1 MGEFHMI
8 PLKLNNYNHMKEKS
22 NPKSSRRNFI
32 GTTAAVVAG
41 FTIIPRHAVAG
52 LGHVAPSDKLNI
64 AGIGIGGKGKVNLR
78 NMPGQNIVALCDVD
92 WDYAKPVFDEY
103 PKANKWKDF
112 RKMLEEQ
119 KDIEAVVIASPD
131 HSHAV
136 QAMMAMQLGKHVYC
150 QKPLT
155 HTVWEA
161 RQLTEAARKYR
172 VATQMGNEGHSN
184 DEVRDVAEL
193 IHSGAI
199 GDVYEVHT
207 TTNRPIWPQG
217 LHRPVEKQKTPR
229 KLDWELFIGTAPF
242 RPYNEV
248 YHPWSWRAWWD
259 YGTGALGDM
268 GCHVL
273 DVPFY
278 ALNLKYPT
286 KVQSS
291 STLVN
296 TESAP
301 QASKV
306 EFTFPKR
313 KNLPDCAM
321 PELKLTWQDGGLAPK
336 RTPDLPKGINLEQV
350 NLYIGT
356 KGKIVT
362 GNYGAQYKVI
372 LDDYK
377 TPPKT
382 IERIANHKLGG
393 GRHEMDWVRACKE
406 DTDLRKETASNFDF
420 AGPLT
425 EMVLMG
431 NLAIRLQGLRRE
443 LEWDGE
449 IMKFKNIS
457 ADENLKLILSHIY
470 KKENMQP
477 SFLTDRKEVNALEF
491 ASTLIKHNYREGWS
505 W

>member
-1 MGEFHMI
+1 MNMNT
-8 PLKLNNYNHMKEKS
+8 KSALNL
-22 NPKSSRRNFI
+22 SRRKFI
-32 GTTAAVVAG
+32 GATTTALAG
-41 FTIIPRHAVAG
+41 FTVIPSFAVSG

-64 AGIGIGGKGKVNLR
+64 AGIGIGGKGRVNLR
-78 NMPGQNIVALCDVD
+78 NMPGQNMVALCDVD
-92 WDYAKPVFDEY
+92 WDYAKPVFDTY
-103 PKANKWKDF
+103 PKAKKYKDF
-112 RKMLEEQ
+112 REMLEKQ
-119 KDIEAVVIASPD
+119 KDIEAVVIATPD
-131 HSHAV
+131 HTHAI

-161 RQLTEAARKYR
+161 RQLTEAARKYK
-172 VATQMGNEGHSN
+172 VATQMGNEGHSD
-184 DEVRDVAEL
+184 DEVREVTEI
-193 IHSGAI
+193 IHAGII
-199 GDVYEVHT
+199 GDVYEVQV

-217 LHRPVEKQKTPR
+217 LHRPAEEHKIPKN
-229 KLDWELFIGTAPF
+229 LDWDLFLGTAPY
-242 RPYNEV
+242 RPFNEA

-273 DVPFY
+273 DVPFF

-286 KVQSS
+286 RVQSC
-291 STLVN
+291 STVVN

-301 QASKV
+301 QASRV
-306 EFTFPKR
+306 EYTFPAR

-321 PELKLTWQDGGLAPK
+321 PELKLVWQDGGMTPE
-336 RTPDLPKGINLEQV
+336 RTADLPKGVNLEQI

-362 GNYGAQYKVI
+362 SNYGENYQV
-372 LDDYK
+372 LVGDYK

-382 IERIANHKLGG
+382 IERVKDHELGG

-406 DTDLRKETASNFDF
+406 NADSRKEPCSNFDF

-431 NLAIRLQGLRRE
+431 NLAIRLQGLNRE

-449 IMKFKNIS
+449 NMTFKNID
-457 ADENLKLILSHIY
+457 ANEKLKLITSHIY

-477 SFLTDRKEVNALEF
+477 SFKTNFMEVNATEF
-491 ASTLIKHNYREGWS
+491 ANEMIKHKYRDGWK

>member
-1 MGEFHMI
+1 
-8 PLKLNNYNHMKEKS
+8 MKKKS
-22 NPKSSRRNFI
+22 NSKFSRRHFI
-32 GTTAAVVAG
+32 GATAATVAG
-41 FTIIPRHAVAG
+41 FSIIPRHAVAG

-64 AGIGIGGKGKVNLR
+64 AGIGIGGKGKVNLS
-78 NMPGQNIVALCDVD
+78 NMTGQNMVALCDVD
-92 WDYAKPVFDEY
+92 WNYAGPVFKEY
-103 PKANKWKDF
+103 PKAKMYKDF
-112 RKMLEEQ
+112 REMLDKQ
-119 KDIEAVVIASPD
+119 KDIDAVVIATPD
-131 HSHAV
+131 HSHAM
-136 QAMMAMQLGKHVYC
+136 QAMMFMQLGKHVYC

-155 HTVWEA
+155 HSVWEA
-161 RQLTEAARKYR
+161 RQLTQAAKKYK

-193 IHSGAI
+193 IHAGTI
-199 GDVYEVHT
+199 GDVYEVHA

-217 LHRPVEKQKTPR
+217 LHRPLGEHKIPK
-229 KLDWELFIGTAPF
+229 KLDWDLFVGTAAY
-242 RPYNEV
+242 RPYNEA

-301 QASKV
+301 QASEI
-306 EFTFPKR
+306 EFTFPSR

-321 PELKLTWQDGGLAPK
+321 PELKLVWRDGGLTPK
-336 RTPDLPKGINLEQV
+336 RTPDLPKGVNLEQV

-356 KGKIVT
+356 KGKIIT
-362 GNYGAQYKVI
+362 GNYGSGYKVI

-377 TPPKT
+377 RPPRT
-382 IERIANHKLGG
+382 IERIVDHKLGG

-406 DTDLRKETASNFDF
+406 NAGSRKETASNFDF

-431 NLAIRLQGLRRE
+431 NLSLRLQGLNRE

-449 IMKFKNIS
+449 RMEFRNIDS
-457 ADENLKLILSHIY
+457 NETLKLIKSHIY
-470 KKENMQP
+470 KKENMSS
-477 SFLTDRKEVNALEF
+477 SFKTDRVDVNALEF
-491 ASTLIKHNYREGWS
+491 ATELIKHNYREGWG

>member
-1 MGEFHMI
+1 MENQKGTT
-8 PLKLNNYNHMKEKS
+8 
-22 NPKSSRRNFI
+22 RRTFI
-32 GTTAAVVAG
+32 GTTATVFAG
-41 FTIIPRHAVAG
+41 MTIVPSHAISG

-64 AGIGIGGKGKVNLR
+64 AGIGVGGKGKVNLR
-78 NMPGQNIVALCDVD
+78 NMVGQNIVALCDVD
-92 WDYAKPVFDEY
+92 WEYSRRVFKEY
-103 PKANKWKDF
+103 PKASRWTDF
-112 RKMLEEQ
+112 REMLEQQ
-119 KDIEAVVIASPD
+119 KDIDAVVIATPD
-131 HSHAV
+131 HTHAI

-161 RQLTEAARKYR
+161 RQLTEAARKYK
-172 VATQMGNEGHSN
+172 VATQMGNEGHSS

-193 IHSGAI
+193 VQAGVI
-199 GDVYEVHT
+199 GEVTEVHA

-217 LHRPVEKQKTPR
+217 LHRPKKKEKVPK
-229 KLDWELFIGTAPF
+229 KLDWDLFIGTAPY
-242 RPYNEV
+242 RPYHSA

-259 YGTGALGDM
+259 FGTGALGDM

-273 DVPFY
+273 DVPFF

-291 STLVN
+291 SSVVN

-301 QASKV
+301 QASRV
-306 EFTFPKR
+306 EFVFPKR
-313 KNLPDCAM
+313 ETMTGESM
-321 PELKLTWQDGGLAPK
+321 PGLKLVWQDGGMTPK
-336 RTPDLPKGINLEQV
+336 RTPDLPKGIDLEQV

-356 KGKIVT
+356 KGKIIT
-362 GNYGAQYKVI
+362 GTYGSGYNVI
-372 LDDYK
+372 VDNFK
-377 TPPKT
+377 TPPQKF
-382 IERIANHKLGG
+382 ERIGDSPLGG

-406 DTDLRKETASNFDF
+406 DPDTRVEACSNFEY

-431 NLAIRLQGLRRE
+431 NLSIRLQGLRRE

-449 IMKFKNIS
+449 NMKIRNIN
-457 ADENLKLILSHIY
+457 ENEEIELIRSHIY
-470 KKENMQP
+470 EKVNLNPRFK
-477 SFLTDRKEVNALEF
+477 TDKVKVNALEF
-491 ASTLIKHNYREGWS
+491 ASELIKHEYRKGWN

>member
-1 MGEFHMI
+1 MNKKGNSSF
-8 PLKLNNYNHMKEKS
+8 
-22 NPKSSRRNFI
+22 SRRGFI
-32 GTTAAVVAG
+32 GATATALAG
-41 FTIIPRHAVAG
+41 FSIIPAHAVSG
-52 LGHVAPSDKLNI
+52 LRHIPPSDKLNI
-64 AGIGIGGKGKVNLR
+64 AGIGVGGKGRVNLR

-92 WDYAKPVFDEY
+92 WDYADGVFKTY
-103 PKANKWKDF
+103 PDARRWKDF
-112 RKMLEEQ
+112 REMLEKQ
-119 KDIEAVVIASPD
+119 KDIEAVVIATPD
-131 HSHAV
+131 HTHAV

-161 RQLTEAARKYR
+161 REMTKAAKRYR

-184 DEVRDVAEL
+184 DEVRMVTEI
-193 IHSGAI
+193 IHAGII
-199 GDVYEVHT
+199 GDVYEVHA

-217 LHRPVEKQKTPR
+217 LHRPEEEHKVPKT
-229 KLDWELFIGTAPF
+229 LDWDLFLGTASY
-242 RPYNEV
+242 RPYNEA

-278 ALNLKYPT
+278 SLNLKYPV

-301 QASKV
+301 QASRV
-306 EFTFPKR
+306 EFTFPAR
-313 KNLPDCAM
+313 KNLPYCAM
-321 PELKLTWQDGGLAPK
+321 PELKLVWHDGGLTPK
-336 RTPDLPKGINLEQV
+336 RYEDLPEGIALDQV

-356 KGKIVT
+356 KGKLISA
-362 GNYGAQYKVI
+362 NYGSDFKVI
-372 LDDYK
+372 VDDFK
-377 TPPKT
+377 SPLQT
-382 IERIANHKLGG
+382 IERIPDHPLGG

-406 DTDLRKETASNFDF
+406 DADSRKEACSNFEYS
-420 AGPLT
+420 GPLS

-431 NLAIRLQGLRRE
+431 NLSIRLQDLRKE

-449 IMKFKNIS
+449 TMKFKNIGP
-457 ADENLKLILSHIY
+457 AEEINLIKSHIY
-470 KKENMQP
+470 KKVDKQP
-477 SFLTDRKEVNALEF
+477 RFMTDREKVNALEF
-491 ASTLIKHNYREGWS
+491 AGELIKHNYREGWG

>member
-1 MGEFHMI
+1 MTKK
-8 PLKLNNYNHMKEKS
+8 PKLNLT
-22 NPKSSRRNFI
+22 RRNFL
-32 GTTAAVVAG
+32 GTTVAAVTG
-41 FTIIPRHAVAG
+41 FSIVPRNAIAG
-52 LGHVAPSDKLNI
+52 LGHIAPSDKLNI
-64 AGIGIGGKGKVNLR
+64 AGIGVGGKGKVNLA

-92 WDYAKPVFDEY
+92 WDYAEPVFKTY
-103 PKANKWKDF
+103 PKAKKWKDF
-112 RKMLEEQ
+112 REMLDKQ
-119 KDIEAVVIASPD
+119 KDIDAVVIATPD
-131 HSHAV
+131 HSHAI
-136 QAMMAMQLGKHVYC
+136 QAMTAMQLGKHVYC

-161 RQLTEAARKYR
+161 RQLTEAAQKYG
-172 VATQMGNEGHSN
+172 VATQMGNEGHSR
-184 DEVRDVAEL
+184 DDVRDVAEL
-193 IHSGAI
+193 IHAGVI
-199 GDVYEVHT
+199 GDVYEVQV

-217 LHRPVEKQKTPR
+217 MNRPAEEQKIP
-229 KLDWELFIGTAPF
+229 KNMDWDLFLGTASYRPF
-242 RPYNEV
+242 NEE

-273 DVPFY
+273 DTPFY

-301 QASKV
+301 QASSI

-321 PELKLTWQDGGLAPK
+321 PELKLVWNDGGLMPR
-336 RTPDLPKGINLEQV
+336 RTADLPEGINLEQV
-350 NLYIGT
+350 NIYIGT
-356 KGKIVT
+356 KGKIIT
-362 GNYGAQYKVI
+362 GNYGADYKVI

-382 IERIANHKLGG
+382 IERVAQHKLGG
-393 GRHEMDWVRACKE
+393 GLHEMDWVRAARENKNS
-406 DTDLRKETASNFDF
+406 RKEACSNFEF

-431 NLAIRLQGLRRE
+431 NLSVRLQGLKRE
-443 LEWDGE
+443 LEWDGDN
-449 IMKFKNIS
+449 MKFKNID
-457 ADENLKLILSHIY
+457 ANENLQLIKSHVY
-470 KKENMQP
+470 KKVNMKP
-477 SFLTDRKEVNALEF
+477 SFKTDRMEVNALEF
-491 ASTLIKHNYREGWS
+491 ASELIKHNYREGWG

>member
-1 MGEFHMI
+1 MNKKQH
-8 PLKLNNYNHMKEKS
+8 LNLT
-22 NPKSSRRNFI
+22 RRNFI
-32 GTTAAVVAG
+32 GTTATALAG
-41 FTIIPRHAVAG
+41 ITIVPSRAVAG

-92 WDYAKPVFDEY
+92 WDYAKPVFETY
-103 PKANKWKDF
+103 PQAKKWKDF
-112 RKMLEEQ
+112 REMFDKQ
-119 KDIEAVVIASPD
+119 KDIDAVVIATPD
-131 HSHAV
+131 HSHAI
-136 QAMMAMQLGKHVYC
+136 QAMTAMQLGKHVYC

-161 RQLTEAARKYR
+161 RRLTEAAKKYK
-172 VATQMGNEGHSN
+172 VATQMGNEGHSD

-193 IHSGAI
+193 IHSGVI
-199 GDVYEVHT
+199 GEVAEVHV

-217 LHRPVEKQKTPR
+217 LHRPAEAQKVP
-229 KLDWELFIGTAPF
+229 KNLDWDLFLGTAPY
-242 RPYNEV
+242 RPFNEA

-278 ALNLKYPT
+278 ALNLKYPIR
-286 KVQSS
+286 VQSS
-291 STLVN
+291 STVVN

-301 QASKV
+301 QASQV
-306 EFTFPKR
+306 EYIFPAR
-313 KNLPDCAM
+313 ENLPYCGM
-321 PELKLTWQDGGLAPK
+321 PELKLVWHDGGLTPERPK
-336 RTPDLPKGINLEQV
+336 ELPAGTSLGQI

-356 KGKIVT
+356 KGKIIS
-362 GNYGAQYKVI
+362 GNYGGDYKVL

-377 TPPKT
+377 KPVQT
-382 IERIANHKLGG
+382 IQRIKDDVLGG

-406 DTDLRKETASNFDF
+406 DAASRKEACSNFDY

-431 NLAIRLQGLRRE
+431 NLSIRLQGLERE
-443 LEWDGE
+443 LEWDGNE
-449 IMKFKNIS
+449 MKFKNINPS
-457 ADENLKLILSHIY
+457 ETVKLITSHMY

-477 SFLTDRKEVNALEF
+477 SFKTDRMEVNALEF
-491 ASTLIKHNYREGWS
+491 AQEMIKHNYREGWR

>member
-1 MGEFHMI
+1 M
-8 PLKLNNYNHMKEKS
+8 NSKS
-22 NPKSSRRNFI
+22 YSTLSRRKFI
-32 GTTAAVVAG
+32 GATSTAIAG

-64 AGIGIGGKGKVNLR
+64 AGIGIGGKGRVNLN

-92 WDYAKPVFDEY
+92 WEYAKRVADTY
-103 PKANKWKDF
+103 PKAKLYDDY
-112 RKMLEEQ
+112 RKMFD
-119 KDIEAVVIASPD
+119 KFHKNIDAVVIATPD
-131 HSHAV
+131 HTHAL
-136 QAMMAMQLGKHVYC
+136 QAMTAMQLGKHVYC

-155 HTVWEA
+155 HSVWEA
-161 RQLTEAARKYR
+161 RQLTEAAKKYK

-184 DEVRDVAEL
+184 DEVREVTEL
-193 IHSGAI
+193 IHNGII
-199 GDVYEVHT
+199 GDVYEVHA

-217 LHRPVEKQKTPR
+217 LHRPEDGQKIPK
-229 KLDWELFIGTAPF
+229 KLDWDLFLGPAPF
-242 RPYNEV
+242 RPYNEA

-259 YGTGALGDM
+259 FGTGALGDM

-278 ALNLKYPT
+278 ALQLKYPV

-301 QASKV
+301 QASVIK
-306 EFTFPKR
+306 FTFPAR
-313 KNLPDCAM
+313 PNLPYCAA
-321 PELKLTWQDGGLAPK
+321 PELKLFWHDGGLTPE
-336 RTPDLPKGINLEQV
+336 RTADLPKGINLEQV

-356 KGKIVT
+356 KGKIIS
-362 GNYGAQYKVI
+362 GNYGADYKVI
-372 LDDYK
+372 TGSFNK
-377 TPPKT
+377 PPKT
-382 IERIANHKLGG
+382 LERVSDDKLGG

-406 DTDLRKETASNFDF
+406 DASSRKEACSNFEY

-431 NLAIRLQGLRRE
+431 NLSLRLQGLQRE
-443 LEWDGE
+443 LEWDGASQ
-449 IMKFKNIS
+449 KFTNIGN
-457 ADENLKLILSHIY
+457 DEKIKLINSHIY
-470 KKENMQP
+470 RKENLQP
-477 SFLTDRKEVNALEF
+477 SFKTNRQDVNALEF
-491 ASTLIKHNYREGWS
+491 AQELIKHTYRDGWK

>member
-1 MGEFHMI
+1 M
-8 PLKLNNYNHMKEKS
+8 NTKS
-22 NPKSSRRNFI
+22 NLHLSRRKFI
-32 GTTAAVVAG
+32 GATTTALAG
-41 FTIIPRHAVAG
+41 FTVIPSFAVSG
-52 LGHVAPSDKLNI
+52 LGHIPPSDKLNI
-64 AGIGIGGKGKVNLR
+64 AGIGIGGKGKVNLK
-78 NMPGQNIVALCDVD
+78 NMPGQNMVAMCDVD
-92 WDYAKPVFDEY
+92 WDYAKPVFERY
-103 PKANKWKDF
+103 PDAKRYKDF
-112 RKMLEEQ
+112 REMFDKQ
-119 KDIEAVVIASPD
+119 KDIDAVVIATPD
-131 HSHAV
+131 HSHAI
-136 QAMMAMQLGKHVYC
+136 QAMTAMQLGKHVYC

-161 RQLTEAARKYR
+161 RQLTEAARKYK

-184 DEVRDVAEL
+184 DEVYDVTEL
-193 IHSGAI
+193 IQAGVI
-199 GDVYEVHT
+199 GDVYEVHA

-217 LHRPVEKQKTPR
+217 LHRPTEEQKIP
-229 KLDWELFIGTAPF
+229 KNLDWDLFLGTAQY
-242 RPYNEV
+242 RPYNEA

-278 ALNLKYPT
+278 ALQLMYPV

-301 QASKV
+301 QASQV
-306 EFTFPKR
+306 VFTFPER
-313 KNLPDCAM
+313 KNM
-321 PELKLTWQDGGLAPK
+321 PQLKLVWHDGGLTPE
-336 RTPDLPKGINLEQV
+336 RTADMPKGINLEQV

-356 KGKIVT
+356 KGKIIT
-362 GNYGAQYKVI
+362 SNYGENYQV
-372 LDDYK
+372 LMDGYK

-382 IERIANHKLGG
+382 IERVKDHELGG

-406 DTDLRKETASNFDF
+406 NAGSRKEARSNFDF

-431 NLAIRLQGLRRE
+431 NLALRLQGLERE
-443 LEWDGE
+443 LEWDGANQV
-449 IMKFKNIS
+449 FKNIGGG
-457 ADENLKLILSHIY
+457 EKLKLITSHIY

-477 SFLTDRKEVNALEF
+477 SFKTNTMEVDALEF
-491 ASTLIKHNYREGWS
+491 ANEMIKHNYRKGWN